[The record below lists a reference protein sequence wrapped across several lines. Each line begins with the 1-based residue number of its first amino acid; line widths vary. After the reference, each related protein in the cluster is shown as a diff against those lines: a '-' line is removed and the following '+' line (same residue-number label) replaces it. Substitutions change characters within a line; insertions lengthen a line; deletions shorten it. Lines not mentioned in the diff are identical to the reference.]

1 MFSGIVECMGK
12 ITTIDKTKDYYQI
25 EVSFPSGFNEHLKKG
40 ASIAVDGVCLTSKD
54 NGHSQLKFDVIPET
68 INKTRFSQLEVG
80 DAVNL
85 ERSISASSE
94 IGGHLMSGHIQC
106 IGAVK
111 DINDKGEIKDIQ
123 IEIPSPFS
131 KYIIEKGY
139 IGVNGCSLTI
149 GGVNDNCFYVHLI
162 PETLQITNISK
173 LKIGSMVNIEI
184 DQNTIAIVD
193 TVNNFLLAQKSS

>member
-25 EVSFPSGFNEHLKKG
+25 EVSFPSGFNENLKKG
-40 ASIAVDGVCLTSKD
+40 ASIAVDGVCLTSRD

-94 IGGHLMSGHIQC
+94 IGGHLMSGHVQC
-106 IGAVK
+106 IGTVK

-123 IEIPSPFS
+123 IEIPSLFS

-173 LKIGSMVNIEI
+173 LKIGNMVNISFKEI
-184 DQNTIAIVD
+184 FILSKV
-193 TVNNFLLAQKSS
+193 

>member
-25 EVSFPSGFNEHLKKG
+25 EVGFPSGFNENLKKG

-94 IGGHLMSGHIQC
+94 IGGHLMSGHVQC
-106 IGAVK
+106 IGTVK

-123 IEIPSPFS
+123 IEIPSLFS

-173 LKIGSMVNIEI
+173 LKIGNMVNIEI

>member
-25 EVSFPSGFNEHLKKG
+25 EVSFPSGFNENLKKG

-94 IGGHLMSGHIQC
+94 IGGHLMSGHVQC
-106 IGAVK
+106 IGTVK

-123 IEIPSPFS
+123 IEIPSSFS
-131 KYIIEKGY
+131 KYLIKKGY

-173 LKIGSMVNIEI
+173 LKIGNMVNIEI
-184 DQNTIAIVD
+184 DRIALHVEKLL
-193 TVNNFLLAQKSS
+193 NNK

>member
-12 ITTIDKTKDYYQI
+12 ITTIDKTNDYYQI
-25 EVSFPSGFNEHLKKG
+25 EVSFPSGFNENLKKG